1 MVHSNG
7 TRWES
12 QRFRMD
18 FTGRTKYSGR
28 SADFLFVSAGG
39 EVAARRA
46 MPTSRALARSLGF
59 AAEFRTGLRAR
70 FCPAS
75 SAGDAGGQSVV
86 LQSEMLPRW
95 PATGA
100 RLPATCFGLRSSGH
114 SGKSVS
120 GVGEARRRWIGKS
133 GAVMECTGDMA
144 RLEAGRQ
151 YFAFCSLC
159 QQLFSLFFR
168 SSSRRSFLTEL

>member
-46 MPTSRALARSLGF
+46 MPTSRALAHSLRF
-59 AAEFRTGLRAR
+59 AAEFRTGLRAG
-70 FCPAS
+70 FCLAS
-75 SAGDAGGQSVV
+75 SAGDAGGQSAV

-100 RLPATCFGLRSSGH
+100 RLPATRFGLRSSGH

-120 GVGEARRRWIGKS
+120 GVDRKS
-133 GAVMECTGDMA
+133 TRLNSSHMSISYAV
-144 RLEAGRQ
+144 
-151 YFAFCSLC
+151 FCLKKKKQFNVEFVTKYTFTFLC
-159 QQLFSLFFR
+159 LPMPQ
-168 SSSRRSFLTEL
+168 TA